1 MLYRDVPKVG
11 ICILIPNMVNMAMH
25 EKFQKQNEN
34 IQKIKEKNHAKKI
47 VKYILYTKQM
57 ETIEP
62 CGQYVVSCH
71 LMCLH

>member
-1 MLYRDVPKVG
+1 
-11 ICILIPNMVNMAMH
+11 MVNMAMH

-71 LMCLH
+71 LMCLHWIVNILK